1 MKYKMKNEE
10 RAKKYDHL
18 TALNVIEKKG
28 NTQAWTELSNTLY

>member
-18 TALNVIEKKG
+18 TALNVTEKKG
-28 NTQAWTELSNTLY
+28 NAQAWTELSSTLY